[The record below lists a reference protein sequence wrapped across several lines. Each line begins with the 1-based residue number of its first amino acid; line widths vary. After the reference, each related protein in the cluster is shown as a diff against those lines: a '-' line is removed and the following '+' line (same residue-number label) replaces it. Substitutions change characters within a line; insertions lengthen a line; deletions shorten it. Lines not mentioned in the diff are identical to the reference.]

1 MLSRSVSL
9 ANRSVSLA
17 NRSPDLVG
25 PRIYPR
31 FLSTTVSTDPKKTTL
46 SSDPPNKKE
55 QEGLYLRSKRF
66 LKAYGLVGV
75 ATYWGLWSGVFGGF
89 YFSFKT
95 GMMDYESWKWLHMD
109 VLEGYYIKSLTW
121 VGIDPD
127 DHPVTPETK
136 DILVAMAAAKVL
148 KLIEFL
154 AAVAITPPLARTL
167 SLAPPVQQKIKD
179 LPILFQKLIEDS
191 CL

>member
-1 MLSRSVSL
+1 MIDDFFKLGVQFFNAITFSITVQMLFYSSRLTQSS
-9 ANRSVSLA
+9 S
-17 NRSPDLVG
+17 
-25 PRIYPR
+25 RIYPR
-31 FLSTTVSTDPKKTTL
+31 FLSTTLPTDSKKE
-46 SSDPPNKKE
+46 E

-95 GMMDYESWKWLHMD
+95 GMMDYESWQWLHMD
-109 VLEGYYIKSLTW
+109 LLEGYYIKSLTW

-148 KLIEFL
+148 KPIEFL

-167 SLAPPVQQKIKD
+167 GLAPSKKTNN
-179 LPILFQKLIEDS
+179 K
-191 CL
+191 